1 MLEAADRLSIHVP
14 ADLSVIG
21 YDDIEAADY
30 LDLTTIH
37 QPLVETGSRA
47 VQRLLRIIAGDT
59 SWPLREVLD
68 VHLVLRGTTAPS
80 PA

>member
-1 MLEAADRLSIHVP
+1 VP
-14 ADLSVIG
+14 ADLSIIG

-47 VQRLLRIIAGDT
+47 VQRLVRLIAGDT
-59 SWPLREVLD
+59 DEPLREVLD

-80 PA
+80 SA